1 MCLNPVP
8 SETVV
13 QQHSGKFP
21 IRPIYSI
28 GVLLL
33 AVMSLFPGC
42 QKMQQDES
50 GGDKKSVLFDSDMV
64 EAFDDGV
71 AFMIMLGTDDIE
83 IKGLTTV
90 TGNAWAQ
97 ESLAFGIRIGELC
110 GGKNLTYIAGAQ
122 YPIRPGRLD
131 SFNEEV
137 DANPGENASY
147 RGAVSY
153 VEENDWRS
161 FYTDR
166 YNRQPEIKPS
176 SEEASEY
183 IARQILSSP
192 GQLTI
197 LAIGPC
203 TNIAKALASHPE
215 IASQTKE
222 IIYMGGAVW
231 CDGNTTPYAEMNFL
245 YDPEA
250 AAACIR
256 APFPKQTIVSLD
268 VCNTVRMDRQQFMA
282 VYQSVHSED
291 LKELFRGN
299 YAYQLFENDP
309 SATQLVWDLISAVIA
324 IDSGVITGYR
334 DARLDVDDV
343 PDSPTY
349 GKVYE
354 TQSPSRQIIRVP
366 LQIDQNKF
374 WDIVTS
380 RLSQY

>member
-1 MCLNPVP
+1 MKQ
-8 SETVV
+8 S
-13 QQHSGKFP
+13 FR
-21 IRPIYSI
+21 I
-28 GVLLL
+28 LLL
-33 AVMSLFPGC
+33 LLVVIFLFQGC
-42 QKMQQDES
+42 QKMRQDEP
-50 GGDKKSVLFDSDMV
+50 GGNKKSVLFDSDMV

-71 AFMIMLGTDDIE
+71 AFMIMIGSDNVE

-110 GGKNLTYIAGAQ
+110 GGKNLAYIGGAQ
-122 YPIRPGRLD
+122 YPMRPGRLD
-131 SFNEEV
+131 SFNAEV

-153 VEENDWRS
+153 GEIDDWKP

-166 YNRQPEIKPS
+166 YKRQPEIKPS
-176 SEEASEY
+176 SEDASEY
-183 IARQILSSP
+183 IARQIISAP

-215 IASQTKE
+215 IASKTRE

-250 AAACIR
+250 AAVCLR

-268 VCNTVRMDRQQFMA
+268 VCNTVKMDRQQFMA
-282 VYQSVHSED
+282 VYQSVHSEE

-299 YAYQLFENDP
+299 YAYQLFEDDP

-324 IDSGVITGYR
+324 IDSGIISEYKDV
-334 DARLDVDDV
+334 RLDVDDV
-343 PDSPTY
+343 PASPTY

-354 TQSPSRQIIRVP
+354 TQSPSRQIVRVP
-366 LQIDQNKF
+366 LQIDQKKF
-374 WDIVTS
+374 WNIVTS
-380 RLSQY
+380 RLSKY